1 MIKALL
7 LNHDGPNKGTAH
19 KVAHNITTI
28 ANIPL
33 ALWFIYAVYTLKDAD
48 YTMLQEFIAAPVNL
62 VAAVLFVLVTLK
74 HFVLEIEV
82 VLEDYIS
89 NLGARHFAIIALKI
103 FAFVLCITT
112 TISIL
117 KIGL

>member
-7 LNHDGPNKGTAH
+7 LNHDGTGH

-48 YTMLQEFIAAPVNL
+48 YMMLQSFISAPVNL
-62 VAAVLFVLVTLK
+62 IAAVLFTFVTLK

-82 VLEDYIS
+82 VMEDYIS
-89 NLGARHFAIIALKI
+89 NIGLRHFAIITLKI
-103 FAFVLCITT
+103 FVFVLCVTT